1 MTSQFWLW
9 FDVIAMLAG
18 GSLILAIGK
27 RRTGHEEAHTVIH
40 GIVPIIA
47 ACLYLLMATGQGS
60 ILLPILPGS
69 ATTRIFYFGRYIDWT
84 FTTPLLLMGLA
95 YTSMPSGLRRGGAI
109 LGMLLADVMMIGT
122 ALAFGASV
130 VEWIKWTWFIV
141 SCVAFLGVYY
151 VMWVALLQEAGR
163 ERAKVRSDYVRDAA
177 ILSVLWFLYPVIL
190 GLGTDGTGIL
200 SSTTSVALIAI
211 VDLLSKVAYGLLS
224 TVSTGKLVDEDLN
237 DEGKVTAS
245 ARRAA

>member
-1 MTSQFWLW
+1 MTAQFWLW
-9 FDVIAMLAG
+9 LDAIAMLVG
-18 GSLILAIGK
+18 GGLILAIGK

-60 ILLPILPGS
+60 ILLPVLPDS
-69 ATTRIFYFGRYIDWT
+69 AATRIFYYARYIDWT

-109 LGMLLADVMMIGT
+109 LGMMLADVMMIAT

-130 VEWIKWTWFIV
+130 VEWVKWTWFIV

-151 VMWVALLQEAGR
+151 VMWVALLEEAGR
-163 ERAKVRSDYVRDAA
+163 ERGEVRSVYVRNAA

-190 GLGTDGTGIL
+190 GLGTDGAGVL

-211 VDLLSKVAYGLLS
+211 IDLVSKVAYGLMS
-224 TVSTGKLVDEDLN
+224 TVSTGKLVDQDLAG
-237 DEGKVTAS
+237 ERPIPAS
-245 ARRAA
+245 LRRAA

>member
-1 MTSQFWLW
+1 MTSQTWLW
-9 FDVIAMLAG
+9 LDVIAMLAG
-18 GSLILAIGK
+18 GGLILGIGK

-60 ILLPILPGS
+60 IQLPILSGDA
-69 ATTRIFYFGRYIDWT
+69 ATRTFYYGRYIDWT
-84 FTTPLLLMGLA
+84 FTTPLLLTGLA

-109 LGMLLADVMMIGT
+109 LGMLLADVMMIAT

-130 VEWIKWTWFIV
+130 TEWVKWTWFIV
-141 SCVAFLGVYY
+141 SCVAFLAVYY
-151 VMWVALLQEAGR
+151 VMWVALLEEAGR
-163 ERAKVRSDYVRDAA
+163 ERAEVRSVYVRNAT

-190 GLGTDGTGIL
+190 GLGTDGVGIL

-211 VDLLSKVAYGLLS
+211 VDLVSKVAYGLMS
-224 TVSTGKLVDEDLN
+224 TVSSGKLVDQDLAG
-237 DEGKVTAS
+237 ERKTS
-245 ARRAA
+245 APVRQAA

>member
-1 MTSQFWLW
+1 MTSQTWLW
-9 FDVIAMLAG
+9 LDAIAMLAG
-18 GSLILAIGK
+18 GGLILAVGK

-60 ILLPILPGS
+60 LPLPVLPGS
-69 ATTRIFYFGRYIDWT
+69 TTTRTFYYGRYIDWT

-95 YTSMPSGLRRGGAI
+95 FTSMPSGLRRAGAI
-109 LGMLLADVMMIGT
+109 LGMLLADVMMIAT

-130 VEWIKWTWFIV
+130 FEWMKWTWFIV

-151 VMWVALLQEAGR
+151 VMWVSLLEEAGR
-163 ERAKVRSDYVRDAA
+163 ERAAVRSNYVRSAA

-190 GLGTDGTGIL
+190 GLGTDGAGIL

-211 VDLLSKVAYGLLS
+211 VDLASKVGYGLIS
-224 TVSTGKLVDEDLN
+224 TFSGAKLVDQDLA
-237 DEGKVTAS
+237 GAGTRKSLRQVA
-245 ARRAA
+245 